1 MLHIVQS
8 CLSFQVYKRIR
19 GNNFACDHTW
29 EVVGLRDKPRLF
41 GSLVCQLVE
50 VLLSLWACLELPSA
64 LDGSLRQAIHVV
76 DGTRVLVL
84 IAENFLPLGTSSR
97 NQAYQD
103 LREKG
108 KKF

>member
-1 MLHIVQS
+1 MDYDNKAIPDNLCALLSLTPIV
-8 CLSFQVYKRIR
+8 I
-19 GNNFACDHTW
+19 
-29 EVVGLRDKPRLF
+29 
-41 GSLVCQLVE
+41 E

-76 DGTRVLVL
+76 DGTRVLVF
-84 IAENFLPLGTSSR
+84 IAENLLPLGTSSRR

-108 KKF
+108 Q